1 MTSFRKLK
9 TRNDLADF
17 LKISRRFLSY
27 ILFKKKIENCY
38 RTFTIPKKSGG
49 VREISAPDNQL
60 YSIQEKLSKAIAD
73 NFNNTLNTQ
82 TIAHGFIKG
91 KSIFTNAS
99 AHTQKRYIINVDIKD
114 FFPSINFGR
123 VRGFFL
129 KNDKFLLPNIVATTI
144 AQLTCYK
151 GVLPQGAPTSPII
164 SNLICSILDNRILK
178 LAKKYHLY
186 YTRYADDLTFS
197 TNSNFNT
204 DKDNFLEELEE
215 EIEKSGFTINKEKT
229 HVFMN
234 NNRQSVTGLTV
245 NKKAN
250 VPSKYFRSTKA
261 MAYNLYKNNCFYI
274 NGIEGKIQQLEGRFN
289 YIYQINIL
297 TNRTQTNVSK
307 KTKKE
312 PLNLREREFAK
323 FLYYKNFYA
332 NSAPLII
339 TEGKTDIKH
348 IKSALKNLYQ
358 NYPSLIKKNANDNF
372 EFKIKFLIRENSHIK
387 YNKYARLF
395 NFNEKGADTFET
407 LLNICTDT
415 KPDSKDKFNYYNYFK
430 KFSSPTNPVI
440 LLLDN
445 ENEKGKPIRKLFNYM
460 NLDETTKKL
469 ICEKEY
475 FIKYNSTNFYIQ
487 TIPLVNGKKTTEIE
501 DLFDDKTLNIQING
515 KKFVRKD
522 KDTKT
527 EFGKE
532 RFAEYISANYKDINF
547 SGFKPLFDT
556 LQNIIS
562 NFKK

>member
-234 NNRQSVTGLTV
+234 NNRQ
-245 NKKAN
+245 
-250 VPSKYFRSTKA
+250 
-261 MAYNLYKNNCFYI
+261 
-274 NGIEGKIQQLEGRFN
+274 
-289 YIYQINIL
+289 
-297 TNRTQTNVSK
+297 
-307 KTKKE
+307 
-312 PLNLREREFAK
+312 
-323 FLYYKNFYA
+323 
-332 NSAPLII
+332 
-339 TEGKTDIKH
+339 
-348 IKSALKNLYQ
+348 
-358 NYPSLIKKNANDNF
+358 
-372 EFKIKFLIRENSHIK
+372 
-387 YNKYARLF
+387 
-395 NFNEKGADTFET
+395 
-407 LLNICTDT
+407 
-415 KPDSKDKFNYYNYFK
+415 
-430 KFSSPTNPVI
+430 
-440 LLLDN
+440 
-445 ENEKGKPIRKLFNYM
+445 
-460 NLDETTKKL
+460 
-469 ICEKEY
+469 
-475 FIKYNSTNFYIQ
+475 
-487 TIPLVNGKKTTEIE
+487 
-501 DLFDDKTLNIQING
+501 
-515 KKFVRKD
+515 
-522 KDTKT
+522 
-527 EFGKE
+527 
-532 RFAEYISANYKDINF
+532 
-547 SGFKPLFDT
+547 
-556 LQNIIS
+556 
-562 NFKK
+562 